1 MYSGHNF
8 WAYSLL
14 ITHYSLL
21 ITQYSVLSTH
31 YSLLIIYYS
40 LIITH
45 DSLFIMYKNIPP
57 RPQGHWCQGLKAR
70 HGHPTAINTHY
81 SVVITHD
88 SLLIY
93 SLLCIHYALLITHY
107 PNSLLTAHYSL
118 LISTDFVEAVLAWPN
133 MHGINFSS
141 RLIGTSHSSRAHNT
155 SMGHP
160 WV

>member
-1 MYSGHNF
+1 M
-8 WAYSLL
+8 
-14 ITHYSLL
+14 THYSLC
-21 ITQYSVLSTH
+21 I
-31 YSLLIIYYS
+31 
-40 LIITH
+40 
-45 DSLFIMYKNIPP
+45 KNIPS
-57 RPQGHWCQGLKAR
+57 RPQGHWCQGLKAK

-88 SLLIY
+88 SLLITHY
-93 SLLCIHYALLITHY
+93 SILITHY
-107 PNSLLTAHYSL
+107 SAFITHYSLLITPNSLLTAHYSL

-133 MHGINFSS
+133 MHGINFAS